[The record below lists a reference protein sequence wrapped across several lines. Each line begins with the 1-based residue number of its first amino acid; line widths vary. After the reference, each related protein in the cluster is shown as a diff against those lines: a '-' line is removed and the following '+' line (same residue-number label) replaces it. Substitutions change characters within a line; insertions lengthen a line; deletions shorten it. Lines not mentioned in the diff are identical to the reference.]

1 MTRRVTL
8 AGVVA
13 VHLLVNLAHG
23 AVHAA
28 VPVALSSGQW
38 AFVALVVVLAPVAGV
53 AFARLGDD
61 VAGAAVVA
69 LSLVASLAFGLFVHF
84 AVPNPD
90 HVRAVGGV
98 WSESFSA
105 TAALIAAVDG
115 VGALVCG
122 WVALSEAGQ

>member
-13 VHLLVNLAHG
+13 VHLLATLAHG

-28 VPVALSSGQW
+28 VPVALSSGQG
-38 AFVALVVVLAPVAGV
+38 AFVALVVVLAPATGV
-53 AFARLGDD
+53 AFARRGDD
-61 VAGAAVVA
+61 AAGAAVVA
-69 LSLVASLAFGLFVHF
+69 LSLAFGLLFHF

-90 HVRAVGGV
+90 HVHAVGGA

-105 TAALIAAVDG
+105 TAALMAAVDG
-115 VGALVCG
+115 AGALVCG
-122 WVALSEAGQ
+122 RVALSEAGQ